1 MYKHIKSI
9 LSNITFKII
18 TDFIK
23 DNIVSIFPLLI
34 SSGGYMLVGNTIA
47 AWLCICLGLLI
58 GIYGIRNFIINLK
71 KDMINDIFT
80 IRNKL
85 IICEDVTVHGQ
96 YLKDQEKVAI
106 SLSYFIYNYSFNLI
120 EACFNKKTLYQ
131 IRILGDS
138 NNQIVYNEEKPNYPN
153 LPYYLPLV
161 FNRTITTY
169 QIILPVKEQ
178 MTIEINGNLTLDYNA
193 VNNKLDCYCVEKI
206 IRGTFKLSKT
216 TNDQNEPVIIVQPVL
231 PTN

>member
-1 MYKHIKSI
+1 MFKYIKPI
-9 LSNITFKII
+9 LSNITVKII

-23 DNIVSIFPLLI
+23 DKIIYMFPPLI
-34 SSGGYMLVGNTIA
+34 SSGGYMLTQNII
-47 AWLCICLGLLI
+47 AWLCICVGSLLA
-58 GIYGIRNFIINLK
+58 IYGISKFIVNLK
-71 KDMINDIFT
+71 KEVIKDIFT
-80 IRNKL
+80 IKNKL
-85 IICEDVTVHGQ
+85 IIYEDVTVHGQ

-120 EACFNKKTLYQ
+120 EACFNRKTLYQ

-138 NNQIVYNEEKPNYPN
+138 NNQIVYNEKEPNYPH

-169 QIILPVKEQ
+169 QIMLPIKEQ

-193 VNNKLDCYCVEKI
+193 VNNKLDCHCVEKTI
-206 IRGTFKLSKT
+206 QGTFKLSKT
-216 TNDQNEPVIIVQPVL
+216 INDQSEPVIIVQPVL

>member
-1 MYKHIKSI
+1 
-9 LSNITFKII
+9 
-18 TDFIK
+18 
-23 DNIVSIFPLLI
+23 
-34 SSGGYMLVGNTIA
+34 MLVWNTI

-58 GIYGIRNFIINLK
+58 GIYEIRKFIINLK

-138 NNQIVYNEEKPNYPN
+138 NNQIVYNEEKPNYPY
-153 LPYYLPLV
+153 LPYYLPFV

-178 MTIEINGNLTLDYNA
+178 MTIEITGNLTLDYNT
-193 VNNKLDCYCVEKI
+193 VDNKLDSYCVEKI

-216 TNDQNEPVIIVQPVL
+216 TNDQNEQVIIVQPAL
-231 PTN
+231 PTD